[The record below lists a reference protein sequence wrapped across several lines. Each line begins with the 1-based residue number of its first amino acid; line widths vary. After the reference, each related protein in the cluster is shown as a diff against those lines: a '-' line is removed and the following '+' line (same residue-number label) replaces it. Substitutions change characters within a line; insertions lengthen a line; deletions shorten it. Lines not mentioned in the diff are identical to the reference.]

1 MTDFKLGDRVR
12 LNEPYGGYARGH
24 AGTITATH
32 GSTLYSVKFDGAIEH
47 KGVYGRRLDPL
58 REDTARTKV
67 SAVLDAFDTL
77 ISERDKARAELATR
91 DKRIESWRALDR
103 ERLETIR
110 DLERQ
115 RRSMRAL
122 EVERVAQ
129 VESQAGSIRRL
140 QSEAQTNLDTIR
152 DFRAQLQDSSR
163 TILQLRDQLD
173 TQASTIRELQAAIDA
188 NDRAKANS
196 TIRVDDLVHI
206 VGRTDGSSVGMIT
219 RQTYRVLEVQ
229 NGRPSLV
236 RFTGYDGK
244 THGEDPNYDGI
255 TSRGWVQRYTWEK
268 VSMS

>member
-32 GSTLYSVKFDGAIEH
+32 GYTLYSVKFDGSNKH

-58 REDTARTKV
+58 SEDTARTKV

-77 ISERDKARAELATR
+77 IAERDNARAALKDAKRVIKDRGVQIENLTR
-91 DKRIESWRALDR
+91 
-103 ERLETIR
+103 ETHEAGQQ
-110 DLERQ
+110 LQ
-115 RRSMRAL
+115 
-122 EVERVAQ
+122 
-129 VESQAGSIRRL
+129 SQAGSIRRL

-206 VGRTDGSSVGMIT
+206 VGRTDGSSVGIIT
-219 RQTYRVLEVQ
+219 RQTYRALEVQ

-244 THGEDPNYDGI
+244 THGEDPNYQGI